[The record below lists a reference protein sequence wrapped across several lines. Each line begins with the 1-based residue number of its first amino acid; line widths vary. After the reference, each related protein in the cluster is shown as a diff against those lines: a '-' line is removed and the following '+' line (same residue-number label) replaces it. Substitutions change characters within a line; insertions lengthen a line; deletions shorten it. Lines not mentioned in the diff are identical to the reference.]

1 MLARSYRILGR
12 NEDAAKA
19 YARAGN
25 FIDSDPQLLAD
36 YADVLATNANGS
48 FVGKPLQLI
57 NQALKLDPDNLM
69 ALWLSGTAAYN
80 VNNYKAAVQAWEK
93 LAKQIPPNT
102 DEARAIQ
109 GSIAEARSKGG
120 LAAPAQNLIASS
132 GKNISGKIELSAELK
147 SKIKPGDI
155 VMVIARKPGERM
167 PVAVLKVPASDFPM
181 SFALNDSLAMNPS
194 APLSQLT
201 EANVEVRISKT
212 GMARPEPGDLISTAQ
227 TIQVGAKDVRL
238 LVNQVRQ

>member
-1 MLARSYRILGR
+1 
-12 NEDAAKA
+12 
-19 YARAGN
+19 
-25 FIDSDPQLLAD
+25 
-36 YADVLATNANGS
+36 
-48 FVGKPLQLI
+48 
-57 NQALKLDPDNLM
+57 
-69 ALWLSGTAAYN
+69 
-80 VNNYKAAVQAWEK
+80 
-93 LAKQIPPNT
+93 
-102 DEARAIQ
+102 
-109 GSIAEARSKGG
+109 
-120 LAAPAQNLIASS
+120 
-132 GKNISGKIELSAELK
+132 
-147 SKIKPGDI
+147 
-155 VMVIARKPGERM
+155 M